1 MDTGLLFGFFL
12 VIVLLFCLITLARA
26 ARIVRQYE
34 KGLVMRL
41 GKFHAMTPSGLTF
54 IVPFIDDL
62 IRVDMRE
69 QVISVPPQKLIT
81 KDNVTVEVDAVV
93 YYKVVDPVKS
103 QFEVQD
109 FGYACT
115 TLAQTNLRN
124 LIGDRTLDETLVAR
138 DMINT
143 NLRHVLD
150 EATNNWGV
158 KATRVEV
165 QKIDPPRDITE
176 AMSRQMKAERD
187 KRAAVLEADGVKQS
201 QILQAEGFKQSEILK
216 AEGDAQARITR
227 ANAEAEAIKLVSTAA
242 ETFFKERAEMMRRL
256 EVLNN
261 TLAQNTKY
269 IVPSNAGLVNVLGLD
284 GMVQG
289 AQAASAAPASTT
301 SSGRSLQNDGLMKP
315 RPRVKRVDKH
325 GNSVRV
331 GDRIR
336 VTGIHSKVRDT
347 KEFKTRTILKRCVG
361 RVFPFTGFKR
371 IGLSCTWAT

>member
-1 MDTGLLFGFFL
+1 MDATFFVPVLLIAGLLFG
-12 VIVLLFCLITLARA
+12 LILLARS
-26 ARIVRQYE
+26 ARIVNQYE
-34 KGLVMRL
+34 KGIVMRL
-41 GKFHAMTPSGLTF
+41 GKFHGLVPSGLAIIMPLTDS
-54 IVPFIDDL
+54 V

-150 EATNNWGV
+150 EATNGWGV
-158 KATRVEV
+158 KVTRVEV

-187 KRAAVLEADGVKQS
+187 KRAAVLEAEGFKQS
-201 QILQAEGFKQSEILK
+201 QILQAEGVKQSEILK
-216 AEGDAQARITR
+216 AEGDAQARVTR
-227 ANAEAEAIKLVSTAA
+227 ANAEAEAIRLVSTAA
-242 ETFFKERAEMMRRL
+242 ETFFKDRAEVMRRL

-261 TLAQNTKY
+261 TLAHNTKY
-269 IVPSNAGLVNVLGLD
+269 IVPSNSGLVNVLGLD
-284 GMVQG
+284 SAVG
-289 AQAASAAPASTT
+289 AAAGAASAAMVPAKPTPP
-301 SSGRSLQNDGLMKP
+301 RS
-315 RPRVKRVDKH
+315 
-325 GNSVRV
+325 
-331 GDRIR
+331 
-336 VTGIHSKVRDT
+336 
-347 KEFKTRTILKRCVG
+347 
-361 RVFPFTGFKR
+361 
-371 IGLSCTWAT
+371 

>member
-1 MDTGLLFGFFL
+1 MDPSTLLIVFL
-12 VIVLLFCLITLARA
+12 VVFAVFALVALARA
-26 ARIVRQYE
+26 ARTVKQYE
-34 KGLVMRL
+34 KGIVTRL
-41 GKFHAMTPSGLTF
+41 GKYHAMAPSGLTF
-54 IVPFIDDL
+54 LVPFLDDI

-138 DMINT
+138 DMINN

-150 EATNNWGV
+150 DATNNWGV
-158 KATRVEV
+158 KVTRVEV
-165 QKIDPPRDITE
+165 QKIDPPRDITD

-187 KRAAVLEADGVKQS
+187 KRAAILDAEGVKQS
-201 QILQAEGFKQSEILK
+201 QILQAEGTKQSEILK

-242 ETFFKERAEMMRRL
+242 ETYFKERAEMMRRL
-256 EVLNN
+256 DVLNN

-284 GMVQG
+284 GALQSIPPKPPDG
-289 AQAASAAPASTT
+289 QTAAPATPG
-301 SSGRSLQNDGLMKP
+301 GRS
-315 RPRVKRVDKH
+315 
-325 GNSVRV
+325 
-331 GDRIR
+331 I
-336 VTGIHSKVRDT
+336 
-347 KEFKTRTILKRCVG
+347 
-361 RVFPFTGFKR
+361 
-371 IGLSCTWAT
+371 